1 MKGMFE
7 SLRTELRNRGSN
19 VHATMV
25 QLPGMNT
32 PQFDHCLSKMPRHP
46 MPVPP
51 IYEPEVAARAVYW
64 AAHHKR
70 RELYVGFPTVYTI
83 IGNKLAPWLAER
95 YLAKTAV
102 DGQQT
107 DQPYDGTVNAN
118 LFAPTDED
126 HDEGA
131 HGGFDDQA
139 RRRSA
144 QAWVSRHRRGSG
156 LAVALGAAGAAAALL
171 TRRCA

>member
-1 MKGMFE
+1 
-7 SLRTELRNRGSN
+7 
-19 VHATMV
+19 MV

-64 AAHHKR
+64 SAHHRR
-70 RELYVGFPTVYTI
+70 RELYVGVPTVYTI

-107 DQPYDGTVNAN
+107 NEPFDGTKAAN
-118 LFAPTDED
+118 LFAPVDDD

-144 QAWVSRHRRGSG
+144 QAWLSRHRLGPA
-156 LAVALGAAGAAAALL
+156 LAATLVAGGAGALL
-171 TRRCA
+171 TRRRCA

>member
-1 MKGMFE
+1 
-7 SLRTELRNRGSN
+7 
-19 VHATMV
+19 
-25 QLPGMNT
+25 
-32 PQFDHCLSKMPRHP
+32 

-51 IYEPEVAARAVYW
+51 IFEPEVAARAIYW
-64 AAHHKR
+64 AAHHRR

-107 DQPYDGTVNAN
+107 TDPFDGAAAAN
-118 LFAPTDED
+118 LFEPVDDD

-131 HGGFDDQA
+131 HGVFDEQA
-139 RRRSA
+139 HGRSA
-144 QAWVSRHRRGSG
+144 AGVAQPAPARDSAGCRGAG
-156 LAVALGAAGAAAALL
+156 AAAGAAGTLL
-171 TRRCA
+171 ARRHA

>member
-1 MKGMFE
+1 
-7 SLRTELRNRGSN
+7 
-19 VHATMV
+19 MV
-25 QLPGMNT
+25 ELPGVNT

-64 AAHHKR
+64 AAHHRR
-70 RELYVGFPTVYTI
+70 RELYVGIPTVYSI
-83 IGNKLAPWLAER
+83 IGSKLAPWVAER

-107 DQPYDGTVNAN
+107 DRPFDGTASAN
-118 LFAPTDED
+118 LFSPTDDD

-131 HGGFDDQA
+131 HGGFDDKA
-139 RRRSA
+139 HRRSP
-144 QAWVSRHRRGSG
+144 QAWLSRHRLGSG
-156 LAVALGAAGAAAALL
+156 LAATAAAGAVAAAFLN
-171 TRRCA
+171 RRA